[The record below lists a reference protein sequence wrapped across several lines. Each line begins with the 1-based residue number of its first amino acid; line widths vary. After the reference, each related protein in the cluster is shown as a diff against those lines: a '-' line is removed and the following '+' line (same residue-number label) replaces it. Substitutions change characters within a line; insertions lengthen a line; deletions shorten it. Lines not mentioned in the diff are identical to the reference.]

1 MNNIPFL
8 QNIDRWLLLNYPRI
22 WATRVHYLLTF
33 FVIGGILASILAFFT
48 NTDPTLEQLNDTVYG
63 GTILGRLW
71 VSQVYLGMFSV
82 VILIFW
88 LYQFRATPRVFT
100 YTEGFLSVLFT
111 AFITSAFFLFI
122 SSYKIVLEKRQA
134 SLYAPQDTHRDIV
147 ILSQLNTLMQY
158 DAKFNIIESLD
169 IDGYAFRKE
178 EAILVRSNV
187 DNFDK
192 LRVLGTRIDDID
204 VSKFKSTTQE
214 GIQHEKNLWF
224 QYYHFKAVEESH
236 IVPDSIKEIYL
247 AISKDNDNI
256 IYEMPDTMQAVLK
269 IYYDRKNPSLGDFL
283 SVQMPKISPTYQ
295 YLCKKYKRESI
306 YSLASDLNQQYVFQR
321 SNLFEHCTYKDHF
334 YDENPTTTI
343 NRTENPDG
351 SYTSFYDFNQKNVDA
366 VYSQFQ
372 EGEQKSTFWRSWNMV
387 LAFLVVPFFI
397 LLFWLNFTL
406 RDILLALIVFG
417 LLTLFHAI
425 LLRCIN
431 SYEYGVYFF
440 FINVVLWVISIYLY
454 LAKEVSVQKFAK
466 LFIPLSILISMVTM
480 PIVGSAIISNY
491 TDAHRLDSFTNP
503 IDYGY
508 LYAFAFNLWE
518 CYVFFVV
525 PFLIV
530 LYHRLVLSP
539 AKN

>member
-22 WATRVHYLLTF
+22 WATRVHYLLAF

-48 NTDPTLEQLNDTVYG
+48 NTDPTLELLEYNRTG
-63 GTILGRLW
+63 SILGRLW
-71 VSQVYLGMFSV
+71 ESQLYLGMFSV

-88 LYQFRATPRVFT
+88 LYQFRAELRVFT
-100 YTEGFLSVLFT
+100 FVEGFLSILFT
-111 AFITSAFFLFI
+111 AFITFAFLFFI

-134 SLYAPQDTHRDIV
+134 NLYTPQDTRRDIT
-147 ILSQLNTLMQY
+147 ILTQLNILMQ
-158 DAKFNIIESLD
+158 DDTRFNTIENLN
-169 IDGYAFRKE
+169 IDGYAFSKD
-178 EAILVRSNV
+178 EAVHIRSNI

-192 LRVLGTRIDDID
+192 LRALGTRIDDID

-214 GIQHEKNLWF
+214 DIQQEKNLWF

-236 IVPDSIKEIYL
+236 IVPDSIKAIYL
-247 AISKDNDNI
+247 AISKDNDNAV
-256 IYEMPDTMQAVLK
+256 YEIPDTIEAALK
-269 IYYDRKNPSLGDFL
+269 IYYDRKKPSLVDFL
-283 SVQMPKISPTYQ
+283 GVQMPKISSTYQ
-295 YLCKKYKRESI
+295 YLCKKYKREDVSG
-306 YSLASDLNQQYVFQR
+306 LTTDLNQQYIFQR
-321 SNLFEHCTYKDHF
+321 SNLLQHCTSERYF
-334 YDENPTTTI
+334 YDENPTI
-343 NRTENPDG
+343 NRTQNPDG
-351 SYTSFYDFNQKNVDA
+351 TYTSFYDFSQKNVDTI
-366 VYSQFQ
+366 YEQFK

-387 LAFLVVPFFI
+387 LALLAVPFFI

-406 RDILLALIVFG
+406 RDILLALIAFG
-417 LLTLFHAI
+417 LLALFHTI
-425 LLRCIN
+425 LLKGAVD
-431 SYEYGVYFF
+431 YEYGIYFF
-440 FINVVLWVISIYLY
+440 VINIILWTISAYLY
-454 LAKEVSVQKFAK
+454 FAKEVSIQKFAK

-518 CYVFFVV
+518 CYVFFIV